1 MREIWTLVEVSGEKI
16 LRASQEA
23 LCEAVRQGRQL
34 RVRTTAL
41 VLGSRIPGQILERLG
56 TFGPDRVL
64 VVDNEAV
71 SSFSPNAYT
80 DALEQLLA
88 AHKPDVLLMGSSV
101 LSREV
106 APRLACRLGCGL
118 VTEATFLNPQDD
130 GFLVTRSAFRPHAS
144 MIVSF
149 QRQGL
154 QIITLAAKV
163 MDVETAGPFSY
174 AIEYVTQPL
183 SFTSDTVR
191 VEDTIKEIS
200 AHLDLTDAEVIVAGG
215 RGMQSKDHFDLLD
228 ELAEVLGGAVGASR
242 MAVDMKWRPKEC
254 MVGMTGKIV
263 SPGLYV
269 ACGISGAIQHV
280 MGMQSSETIV
290 AINTDPHAPIFRIAT
305 LGIVG
310 DVRDVLPVMIE
321 SFRKAGAEAE
331 RQEYSA

>member
-1 MREIWTLVEVSGEKI
+1 MRELWTFAEISGERI

-41 VLGSRIPGQILERLG
+41 VLGSQIPGQILERLG

-64 VVDNEAV
+64 ALDNEAL
-71 SSFSPNAYT
+71 SSFSPDAYT

-88 AHKPDVLLMGSSV
+88 MYKPDVFLMGSSV

-106 APRLACRLGCGL
+106 APRLASRLGCGL
-118 VTEATFLNPQDD
+118 VTEATFLNPQDN
-130 GFLVTRSAFRPHAS
+130 GFLATRSAYRPHAS

-149 QRQGL
+149 AKQGS
-154 QIITLAAKV
+154 QIIVLAPKV
-163 MDVETAGPFSY
+163 MDVETAGPRSC
-174 AIEYVTQPL
+174 AVEYVAEPLIFRGQATQI
-183 SFTSDTVR
+183 
-191 VEDTIKEIS
+191 EDMIREIPAS
-200 AHLDLTDAEVIVAGG
+200 LDLTDANVIISGG
-215 RGMQSKDHFDLLD
+215 RGMQSKENFSLLD

-254 MVGMTGKIV
+254 MVGMTGKMV
-263 SPGLYV
+263 SPDLYV
-269 ACGISGAIQHV
+269 ACGISGAIQHI
-280 MGMQSSETIV
+280 MGMQSSESII

-321 SFRKAGAEAE
+321 SFREASAKAN
-331 RQEYSA
+331 RQECSV